1 MSDSRTSS
9 SVNVAEIAEQRV
21 VLRDVSWSTYESL
34 LDDLADTSSPRLA
47 YDEGTLEIMT
57 PLGRHEA
64 LNRTLAMLVG
74 ALAEELGI
82 DIQDYGSTT
91 FRRKPHRKGFEPD
104 SCFYVQHESAVRG
117 KERLDLESDPPP
129 DVAVEIELTSGA
141 VPKLPIYAAL
151 GVPEVWRCDAERVRM
166 FVLDAGQYREQPV
179 SRAFPR
185 LTGESLSDWLYRG
198 VGMPRT
204 SLLRDFRSWIRDGM
218 PPSVSGGGSGVSD

>member
-129 DVAVEIELTSGA
+129 DVAVEIELRGA
-141 VPKLPIYAAL
+141 RSPGSLAVRCRTRAYVRPRCWPVPGATGGPCVPAIDSRVAQRLVVPRRWHAAH
-151 GVPEVWRCDAERVRM
+151 VVA
-166 FVLDAGQYREQPV
+166 
-179 SRAFPR
+179 PR
-185 LTGESLSDWLYRG
+185 LPQLD
-198 VGMPRT
+198 PRWNAAFG
-204 SLLRDFRSWIRDGM
+204 LRWRIRRQRLTQ
-218 PPSVSGGGSGVSD
+218 